1 MSDNRQLIWLIRN
14 RYELDDKDFERYFNK
29 MNQLIEQTI
38 KSLNIKYDMFE
49 IMDCKSIIT
58 QDEFVNLC
66 WDTVEG
72 KDDNDKKLI
81 DFLNT
86 LEFPDDN
93 RLISYIKKAFE
104 NLFLDYLNIKNP
116 GFQTR
121 KKQVSR
127 VMNPLCIKTRGKKS
141 ADKGDLWLL
150 KGYDTQI
157 ANTVEFEQLKE
168 LASQIA
174 MPDITYPKSEDSKR
188 GASIKDK
195 DMKNYM
201 LYIFRAAGG
210 AVYEKELDK
219 LIAYLFGLDQMNS
232 SISEFSS
239 YKKGGDSG
247 DSDDYQALF
256 DNIPISTDLV
266 MAPSCYTIMAQQ
278 CIDSMDED
286 IKEILYF
293 SYVQDLDLE
302 TIGTKIGKSIS
313 GVSKMRQKA
322 EKHIFDYIKN
332 SPSDFSREEAE
343 IIIKLIEELI
353 SEQRQVL

>member
-14 RYELDDKDFERYFNK
+14 RYKLNDKDLERYFNK
-29 MNQLIEQTI
+29 MNQLIDKTI
-38 KSLNIKYDMFE
+38 ESLNIKYRMFE

-66 WDTVEG
+66 WDLVEG
-72 KDDNDKKLI
+72 KDDNDKRLI
-81 DFLNT
+81 DFLIT

-93 RLISYIKKAFE
+93 RLISYIKKTFE

-127 VMNPLCIKTRGKKS
+127 VMQALCIKIRGKKS

-150 KGYDTQI
+150 KGYDSKI
-157 ANTVEFEQLKE
+157 AQAAEFDQLKE
-168 LASQIA
+168 AASQIA
-174 MPDITYPKSEDSKR
+174 MPDITYPKSEDSQR

-219 LIAYLFGLDQMNS
+219 LIAYLFGLKALNS
-232 SISEFSS
+232 SISEFGSS
-239 YKKGGDSG
+239 NSGDSG
-247 DSDDYQALF
+247 DSVDYQALL

-286 IKEILYF
+286 TKEILYF

-302 TIGTKIGKSIS
+302 TIGKKIGESIA

-322 EKHIFDYIKN
+322 EKQIIDYIKN

-343 IIIKLIEELI
+343 ILIKLIEELI
-353 SEQRQVL
+353 SGQRQVL